1 MRKIK
6 IDSEIII
13 AEDGELLSDI
23 LIKNGKAHERPCGG
37 RGTCGK
43 CTVFVDGKKELS
55 CQYRIKSDIE
65 VVIPEESEI
74 LSVTG
79 AEESGKATENMCFV
93 LDIGTTTLALTLVS
107 LDEKKIIK
115 VITRTNP
122 QRNFGA
128 DVMTRIDYCRKNGVS
143 ELQKVLADEVNKMI
157 ENFGISE
164 IDRMYIA
171 GNTTMLHIFFGVDP
185 SSMGTAPYSPVFLE
199 SKREKTDKIK
209 GVKEIISL
217 PSFSAFVGAD
227 LVAGL
232 NFAEMPSEGKY
243 NLLIDLGTNAEI
255 LLYSE
260 KKILCTS
267 AAAGPCFEGANIS
280 CGMSAVNGAISAY
293 RKGRIETIGSKPA
306 KGICG
311 TGLIDIIAELL
322 SDGTI
327 DETGF
332 MECEEFEIA
341 ENVSLTQGDIRQYQ
355 LAKSAIYSAV
365 LTLLK
370 NENVT
375 FENIEKVY
383 LSGGFSAKINI
394 QNAATTGLIP
404 EEMKDKCVPI
414 NNSSLLGTAKYAIEQ
429 NDLSAFTEK
438 AEYID
443 LSSDKYFS
451 DLFIE
456 NMIFKGEYI

>member
-1 MRKIK
+1 MRKII
-6 IDSEIII
+6 IDGKLLF
-13 AEDGELLSDI
+13 ADDGELLSDI
-23 LIKNGKAHERPCGG
+23 LIKNGKAHEHPCGG

-43 CTVFVDGKKELS
+43 CTVLVDGKKELS
-55 CQYRIKSDIE
+55 CQYRIKSDIK
-65 VVIPEESEI
+65 VVTPDKKEI

-79 AEESGKATENMCFV
+79 AEESGNTTENMCFV
-93 LDIGTTTLALTLVS
+93 LDIGTTTLALALVS
-107 LDEKKIIK
+107 LDEKRIIRT
-115 VITRTNP
+115 ITHTNP
-122 QRNFGA
+122 QRIFSA
-128 DVMTRIDYCRKNGVS
+128 DVITRIDYCRKNGVS
-143 ELQKVLADEVNKMI
+143 ELQNVLLDEVNKMI
-157 ENFGISE
+157 DSFKVSE
-164 IDRMYIA
+164 ISKMYVS
-171 GNTTMLHIFFGVDP
+171 GNTTMLHLFLGVDC
-185 SSMGTAPYSPVFLE
+185 SSMGVAPYSPVFLE
-199 SKREKTDKIK
+199 SKTVKADKINC
-209 GVKEIISL
+209 VREIITLASI
-217 PSFSAFVGAD
+217 SSFVGAD

-232 NFAEMPSEGKY
+232 NFAEIPSDGKY

-255 LLYSE
+255 LLFSE
-260 KKILCTS
+260 EKILCTS

-280 CGMSAVNGAISAY
+280 CGMSAVDGAISSY
-293 RKGRIETIGSKPA
+293 GKGRIETIGNKPA

-322 SDGTI
+322 ADNTI

-341 ENVSLTQGDIRQYQ
+341 ENISLTQGDIRQYQ

-370 NENVT
+370 KEKIDY
-375 FENIEKVY
+375 EDIEKVY

-394 QNAATTGLIP
+394 SNAVRTGLIP
-404 EEMKDKCVPI
+404 EELKNKCVPI
-414 NNSSLLGTAKYAIEQ
+414 NNSSLLGTVKYALAQ
-429 NDLSAFTEK
+429 NDLSVFTEK

-456 NMIFKGEYI
+456 NMMF

>member
-1 MRKIK
+1 MKKIK
-6 IDSEIII
+6 INGEIIF
-13 AEDGELLSDI
+13 AHKGELLSDI
-23 LIKNGKAHERPCGG
+23 LIRNGKTHEHPCGG
-37 RGTCGK
+37 KGTCGK
-43 CTVFVDGKKELS
+43 CAVLVDGKSELS
-55 CQYRIKSDIE
+55 CQYRVESDIE
-65 VVIPEESEI
+65 VVLPESQKI

-79 AEESGKATENMCFV
+79 AEESGKATQNMCFV
-93 LDIGTTTLALTLVS
+93 LDIGTTTLALALFS
-107 LDEKKIIK
+107 LDEKKIIRA
-115 VITRTNP
+115 ITHTNP
-122 QRNFGA
+122 QRIFGA
-128 DVMTRIDYCRKNGVS
+128 DVITRIDYCRKNGVT
-143 ELQKVLADEVNKMI
+143 EIQKILTDEINRMI
-157 ENFGISE
+157 YEFAVSG
-164 IDRMYIA
+164 IDRMYVS

-199 SKREKTDKIK
+199 SKRERADKIK

-232 NFAEMPSEGKY
+232 NFAEMPSAGKY

-255 LLYSE
+255 LLFSE
-260 KKILCTS
+260 EKILCTS

-280 CGMSAVNGAISAY
+280 CGMSAVDGAIFAY
-293 RKGRIETIGSKPA
+293 GKGKIQTIGNKRT

-311 TGLIDIIAELL
+311 TGLIDIIAFLL
-322 SDGTI
+322 SDNTI
-327 DETGF
+327 EETGF

-370 NENVT
+370 KEKIDY
-375 FENIEKVY
+375 EDIEKVY

-394 QNAATTGLIP
+394 SNAVRTGLIP
-404 EEMKDKCVPI
+404 EKFKDKCISI
-414 NNSSLLGTAKYAIEQ
+414 NNSSLLGTVKYAIEQ
-429 NDLSAFTEK
+429 NDLTVFTDK

-451 DLFIE
+451 GLFIE
-456 NMIFKGEYI
+456 NMMF

>member
-6 IDSEIII
+6 IDGEIIF

-23 LIKNGKAHERPCGG
+23 LIKNGKAHEHPCGG

-43 CTVFVDGKKELS
+43 CFVFVDGKKKFS

-65 VVIPEESEI
+65 VVIPEKSEI

-79 AEESGKATENMCFV
+79 AEESGNITENMCFV
-93 LDIGTTTLALTLVS
+93 LDIGTTTLALALVS

-122 QRNFGA
+122 QRSFGA
-128 DVMTRIDYCRKNGVS
+128 DVMTRIDYCRKNDVS
-143 ELQKVLADEVNKMI
+143 ELQGVLIDEVNKMI
-157 ENFGISE
+157 ENFGIYE
-164 IDRMYIA
+164 IDRMYVS
-171 GNTTMLHIFFGVDP
+171 GNTTMLHIFFGVNP
-185 SSMGTAPYSPVFLE
+185 SPMGTAPYSPGFLD
-199 SKREKTDKIK
+199 SKQIKADKIK
-209 GVKEIISL
+209 SVREIISL

-227 LVAGL
+227 LVAGM
-232 NFAEMPSEGKY
+232 NYTEMPSEGKY
-243 NLLIDLGTNAEI
+243 NLLVDLGTNAEI
-255 LLYSE
+255 ILCSKE
-260 KKILCTS
+260 KILCTS

-280 CGMSAVNGAISAY
+280 CGISAVDGAISAY
-293 RKGRIETIGSKPA
+293 GKGRIETIGNKPA

-311 TGLIDIIAELL
+311 TGLIDIIAELI

-355 LAKSAIYSAV
+355 LAKSAICSAV

-370 NENVT
+370 KENIDS
-375 FENIEKVY
+375 EDIEKVY
-383 LSGGFSAKINI
+383 LSGGFSTKINI
-394 QNAATTGLIP
+394 RNAVRTGLIP
-404 EEMKDKCVPI
+404 EDVKDKCVPI
-414 NNSSLLGTAKYAIEQ
+414 NNSSLLGTVKYAIEQ
-429 NDLSAFTEK
+429 NDLTVFTEK

-451 DLFIE
+451 ELFMG
-456 NMIFKGEYI
+456 NMMFF

>member
-1 MRKIK
+1 MKFMRKIK
-6 IDSEIII
+6 IDSEIIL

-23 LIKNGKAHERPCGG
+23 LIKNGKAHEHPCGG
-37 RGTCGK
+37 RGTCRK

-79 AEESGKATENMCFV
+79 AEESGKITENMCFV
-93 LDIGTTTLALTLVS
+93 LDIGTTTLALALVS

-122 QRNFGA
+122 QRIFGA
-128 DVMTRIDYCRKNGVS
+128 DVMSRIDYCRKNSVS
-143 ELQKVLADEVNKMI
+143 ELQGILADEVNKMI
-157 ENFGISE
+157 ENFGVSE
-164 IDRMYIA
+164 IDRMYAA

-232 NFAEMPSEGKY
+232 NFAEMPSEEKY

-255 LLYSE
+255 LLFSE
-260 KKILCTS
+260 EKILCTS

-280 CGMSAVNGAISAY
+280 CGMSAVDGAISAY
-293 RKGRIETIGSKPA
+293 RKGRIETIGNKPA

-311 TGLIDIIAELL
+311 TGLIDIVAELL

-394 QNAATTGLIP
+394 QNAARTGLIP

-429 NDLSAFTEK
+429 NDLTVFTEK

-456 NMIFKGEYI
+456 NMQF